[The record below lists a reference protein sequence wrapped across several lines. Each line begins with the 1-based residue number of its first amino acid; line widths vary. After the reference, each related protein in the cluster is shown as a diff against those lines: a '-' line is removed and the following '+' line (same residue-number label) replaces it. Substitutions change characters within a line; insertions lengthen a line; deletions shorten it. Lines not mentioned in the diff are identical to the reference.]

1 MRKFKFRAWDK
12 QQKRMLSWKELDKL
26 DADGVLGVPDL
37 LNNSWNGKA
46 VPMQFT
52 GSKDI
57 KGKEIYEGDYG
68 KDGCGNY
75 CRIFWSEDESGF
87 MADFPAGEMTS
98 VAEAACIMRIIG
110 NTYETPELKSQ
121 FEEHEGI

>member
-1 MRKFKFRAWDK
+1 
-12 QQKRMLSWKELDKL
+12 LSWKELDKL

-68 KDGCGNY
+68 KDEGNNY

-98 VAEAACIMRIIG
+98 VAETACCIEIVG
-110 NTYETPELKSQ
+110 NIFENPMLKAKL
-121 FEEHEGI
+121 EV

>member
-1 MRKFKFRAWDK
+1 MRKLKFRAWDK
-12 QQKRMLSWKELDKL
+12 QQKVMLSWKELDKL

-68 KDGCGNY
+68 KDEGNNY
-75 CRIFWSEDESGF
+75 CRIFWS
-87 MADFPAGEMTS
+87 GEMTS
-98 VAEAACIMRIIG
+98 VAETACCIEIVG
-110 NTYETPELKSQ
+110 NIFENPMLKAKL
-121 FEEHEGI
+121 EV